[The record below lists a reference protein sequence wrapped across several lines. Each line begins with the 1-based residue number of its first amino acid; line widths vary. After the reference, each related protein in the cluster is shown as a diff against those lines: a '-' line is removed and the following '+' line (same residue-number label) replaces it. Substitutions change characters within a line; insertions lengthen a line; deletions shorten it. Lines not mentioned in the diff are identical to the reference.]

1 MRHLTSEQNEE
12 KKKHYEDSPL
22 EENIES
28 SGGSSFFF
36 FPFFRHLFVL
46 LPLLLFAISHCI
58 RWKELFERRTTAK
71 PPDEPTLR
79 PDLRGVM
86 EERSGHRCLE
96 LLLTVF
102 VTRIYGQPCEMI
114 ATGNV
119 GASGLAGIVEFTG
132 YR

>member
-1 MRHLTSEQNEE
+1 MVVL
-12 KKKHYEDSPL
+12 
-22 EENIES
+22 
-28 SGGSSFFF
+28 FFF
-36 FPFFRHLFVL
+36 FPFFRHLFLL